1 MNSKVT
7 HIIWGAGN
15 VVAIDG
21 KYIHVVFEGEIGLRM
36 FVYPDAFDRYL
47 EYQDAELQSEVKAR
61 LEARR
66 LEERKKLEAELEA
79 KKKAAE
85 IAAQKQLELST
96 KKRRA
101 LAYSHARSKSL
112 AAKKTK

>member
-1 MNSKVT
+1 MSSKVT
-7 HIIWGAGN
+7 HVIWGSGN

-21 KYIHVVFEGEIGLRM
+21 KYIHVDFEGEIGLRM

-66 LEERKKLEAELEA
+66 LEEQKKLEAELEA

-101 LAYSHARSKSL
+101 LAYSRARSKAL
-112 AAKKTK
+112 IKKTK